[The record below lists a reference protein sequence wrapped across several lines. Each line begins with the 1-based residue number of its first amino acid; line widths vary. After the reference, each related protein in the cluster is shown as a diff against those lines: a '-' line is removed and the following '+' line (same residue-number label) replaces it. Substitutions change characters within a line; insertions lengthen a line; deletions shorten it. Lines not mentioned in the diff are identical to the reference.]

1 MDGSYFINI
10 YDTTT
15 KKTWT
20 ENFESYYLFRKRMI
34 KLKHSKKLM
43 VTSSSNLEGW
53 SMEIK
58 ERMYVRT
65 KDGRIGKVVDVFSMI
80 MDVDLDQKEKRYV
93 LDSSNVYCYCEEDIK
108 KVVIT

>member
-1 MDGSYFINI
+1 MGENYFINI

-43 VTSSSNLEGW
+43 VTSSSNLEG
-53 SMEIK
+53 
-58 ERMYVRT
+58 
-65 KDGRIGKVVDVFSMI
+65 
-80 MDVDLDQKEKRYV
+80 
-93 LDSSNVYCYCEEDIK
+93 
-108 KVVIT
+108 